1 MIAFLMLPPRRHTTP
16 GEAGRITRLSP
27 RTLAGALHGDGRSTS
42 RAVRERVGLVAERLG
57 HPAPAGTTLLVVQS
71 ETPYFSYHPPGLLQ
85 GLIEGAHAAGCRLE
99 MAIVPDDR
107 LDNEAGLQALLAQ
120 TGARGLLFNYHHGY
134 PRALPEL
141 IERLAVPTLW
151 INSLHRNDCVMPG
164 DFAAAVTLTRHLL
177 ALGHRRIAYAD
188 LTNDFTAHVL
198 HHSCLERLD
207 GYKQTMLEA
216 GYRPLLIG
224 VELPLDAPE
233 QRDLIHATLGAA
245 TAPSAVMAYCPRSLM
260 PFYHHALA
268 ERQLRVP
275 GDLSLATFVNDE
287 HEISGIDVT
296 RMANPWL
303 EVGHAAVTRLVARCA
318 QPGRRFDPLMVPMPL
333 IAGSTCGPRHG
344 TGRLTRQE
352 AGVPG

>member
-1 MIAFLMLPPRRHTTP
+1 MLPPRKHTTP
-16 GEAGRITRLSP
+16 GNAGRITRLSP
-27 RTLAGALHGDGRSTS
+27 RTVAGVLHGDGRSTN
-42 RAVRERVGLVAERLG
+42 RAVRERVRLVAERLG

-71 ETPYFSYHPPGLLQ
+71 ETPHLSYHPPGLLQ
-85 GLIEGAHAAGCRLE
+85 GLIEGARAAGCRLE
-99 MAIVPDDR
+99 MAIVPDDQ
-107 LDNEAGLQALLAQ
+107 LDNEAGLQALLGQ
-120 TGARGLLFNYHHGY
+120 TGANGLLFNYHLGY

-151 INSLHRNDCVMPG
+151 VNSLHRNDCVMPG
-164 DFAAAVTLTRHLL
+164 DFDAAVSLTRHLL

-207 GYKQTMLEA
+207 GYKQAMLE
-216 GYRPLLIG
+216 GGHRPQLLG
-224 VELPLDAPE
+224 VELPLDAVE
-233 QRDLIHATLGAA
+233 QRHLTSATLSADPV
-245 TAPSAVMAYCPRSLM
+245 PSAVIAYCPRSLM

-268 ERQLRVP
+268 DRHLRVP

-287 HEISGIDVT
+287 HEIAGIDVT

-303 EVGHAAVTRLVARCA
+303 DVGHAAVTRLVARCA
-318 QPGRRFDPLMVPMPL
+318 QPGKRFDPLMVPMSL

-344 TGRLTRQE
+344 TRRLTRPE
-352 AGVPG
+352 AGAPV